1 MLSKEEPSLLN
12 KFQKKKERNCIEIG
26 REEIKFLLFMD
37 GIIIYTDNIK
47 ESTKINEL
55 LRKYSKGCMT
65 KCQETKAIATLYVST
80 ELLEFNFFLKS
91 VSQTYIHTKRNI
103 RYKLKYFGDL

>member
-1 MLSKEEPSLLN
+1 
-12 KFQKKKERNCIEIG
+12 
-26 REEIKFLLFMD
+26 MD

-80 ELLEFNFFLKS
+80 ELLEFNFF
-91 VSQTYIHTKRNI
+91 
-103 RYKLKYFGDL
+103 

>member
-1 MLSKEEPSLLN
+1 
-12 KFQKKKERNCIEIG
+12 
-26 REEIKFLLFMD
+26 MD

-80 ELLEFNFFLKS
+80 ELLEFNFFLKIS
-91 VSQTYIHTKRNI
+91 FTNIHTHKE
-103 RYKLKYFGDL
+103 KYTV